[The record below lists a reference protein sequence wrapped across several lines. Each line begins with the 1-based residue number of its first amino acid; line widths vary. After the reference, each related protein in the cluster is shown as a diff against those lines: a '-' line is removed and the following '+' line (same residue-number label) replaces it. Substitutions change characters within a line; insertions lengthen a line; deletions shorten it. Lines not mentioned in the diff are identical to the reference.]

1 MAKYHTRGDVLLDGC
16 ILRQDVKDIMAMNS
30 HQHGVDDSPA
40 HYMLGGSTC
49 SVIME
54 GRWMCLFSDNWRG
67 DGCACSVITGGEM
80 DVPVQ

>member
-1 MAKYHTRGDVLLDGC
+1 MCLFSDNWRGEGC
-16 ILRQDVKDIMAMNS
+16 A
-30 HQHGVDDSPA
+30 
-40 HYMLGGSTC
+40 C

-54 GRWMCLFSDNWRG
+54 GRWMCLFSDNCRG